1 MTNTIDICCVRYTES
16 VSLLRGTS
24 EVLPSDYYE
33 VIAVYEDDNEEQ
45 VLLDRTALFGF
56 TEEENYIVTVEPA
69 DTPTGYE
76 INVLY

>member
-1 MTNTIDICCVRYTES
+1 
-16 VSLLRGTS
+16 
-24 EVLPSDYYE
+24 VLPSDYYE

>member
-1 MTNTIDICCVRYTES
+1 MPICFYLVRNDETIDTAEYDIQNLEFAES
-16 VSLLRGTS
+16 TS

-56 TEEENYIVTVEPA
+56 ELPHLICFTRA
-69 DTPTGYE
+69 AAA
-76 INVLY
+76 L